1 MANAFSTFYEECPV
15 LKAESA
21 ERRESRLALCDLTAR
36 TLKFG
41 LDLLGIN
48 VVERM

>member
-1 MANAFSTFYEECPV
+1 MTQASQV
-15 LKAESA
+15 SA
-21 ERRESRLALCDLTAR
+21 SAAGTVALGDLTAR

-48 VVERM
+48 VIDRM